1 MDVAGKSAVLARD
14 DPARDALFRQ
24 VHSSVHL
31 AVVLQDAEAP
41 YTPDAA
47 PSVERSFSAQVFA
60 ELPTR
65 AVSPD
70 AAHSELLES
79 PGRQKP

>member
-1 MDVAGKSAVLARD
+1 MDVAGRSAVLAPD
-14 DPARDALFRQ
+14 DPALDALSLRGHQ
-24 VHSSVHL
+24 SAHL
-31 AVVLQDAEAP
+31 AAVLPDAEAP

-47 PSVERSFSAQVFA
+47 PFVERSFSVQVFA

-65 AVSPD
+65 AALPD

-79 PGRQKP
+79 SGRQKP